1 MKGQLFN
8 IKKQTMSTKKKK
20 KKEAFLEK
28 VEEVEK
34 KTQRLNFVPIQIP
47 SPFCSSVS
55 YPIPF
60 KYISLLLNLIRVS
73 F

>member
-1 MKGQLFN
+1 MKRQLFN
-8 IKKQTMSTKKKK
+8 IKKQTMSTKKK